1 MTLPWFFSPFFL
13 ADVTPNISRMRATE
27 KEEEKLTVDYLWQTP
42 PIQIFYW
49 TFLLCQQRP
58 WSILWKLFFSFRRRI
73 LQYDRFWPNHNFDY
87 IHKWYNQG
95 PTELTSGRRKA
106 NEKLFTEKEFWA
118 DGSSKM
124 QDTKRWKIQKKP
136 FLWWKCPRIVSLS
149 SAGGAIFGGRPRS
162 DSELP
167 KLSLRRFDHNSK
179 VEEAMQNYV

>member
-1 MTLPWFFSPFFL
+1 MTLPWFSPFFL

-49 TFLLCQQRP
+49 N
-58 WSILWKLFFSFRRRI
+58 FSFINKGHDQFYENCSFHSVVEFSNMTDSGQTIILIIFINDATKVPQNWLLEEEKKMKNFSQKKSFGQAKCRI
-73 LQYDRFWPNHNFDY
+73 PN
-87 IHKWYNQG
+87 G
-95 PTELTSGRRKA
+95 
-106 NEKLFTEKEFWA
+106 EKYK
-118 DGSSKM
+118 
-124 QDTKRWKIQKKP
+124 KKP